1 MPESRTLR
9 LSEMLFQQRG
19 SFRRRLVHAA
29 ISLALRFFFR
39 RIETSGAEAVPAS
52 GPLIFV
58 LNHPNGLID
67 PGLVF
72 CALPRRVSFLAKST
86 LFKMPGV
93 AWLLRTV
100 EALPVYRRVDAGAE
114 VGRNRLTFAA
124 CHALLRQGRCI
135 ALFPEGVSHS
145 APRLLPVKTG
155 AARIALGALAVKD
168 EGGDGGAVLDKLQI
182 VPAGLYYTH
191 KTPFRGEALIRFG
204 EPFEVL
210 PVEPDS
216 DGEPPREAV
225 RALSEHIAEALRAVT
240 LNVEDEELEV
250 VAKAGQLFSSIY
262 QGLNFRQTL
271 AEELEF
277 RRRFAG
283 ERRGAASAASGAQDQ
298 AGGLA
303 ARIREFEEE
312 LRGVG
317 LTPERLSVS
326 SHPRWQV
333 VRYLF
338 GRGLLLSALLPF
350 ALVGVV
356 THAPA
361 YLVSDLISRRFRRHG
376 PDESSATA
384 KILAGM
390 LFVPLTWLA
399 VAAWIFGRWGWQFAL
414 AALPV
419 AALCGYAALRWAEEV
434 YDLRGWFKAALLL
447 ARRRDFFLRLLRRR
461 WELHREI
468 RRE

>member
-1 MPESRTLR
+1 MPDSRTLR
-9 LSEMLFQQRG
+9 LSEMLFQQKG
-19 SFRRRLVHAA
+19 PPLRRLVQAA

-39 RIETSGAEAVPAS
+39 RIETSGAEAVPRG

-86 LFKMPGV
+86 LFKIPGV
-93 AWLLRTV
+93 AFLLKTV
-100 EALPVYRRVDAGAE
+100 EALPLYRRADADADM
-114 VGRNRLTFAA
+114 GRNRLTFEA
-124 CHALLRQGRCI
+124 CRELLKQGRCI

-155 AARIALGALAVKD
+155 AARIALGALSVRD
-168 EGGDGGAVLDKLQI
+168 EEQGGGGKLSSLRV
-182 VPAGLYYTH
+182 VPVGLYYSH

-210 PVEPDS
+210 PVEPDA

-225 RALSEHIAEALRAVT
+225 RSLSERIAEALRAVT
-240 LNVEDEELEV
+240 LNVADEELEV
-250 VAKAGQLFSSIY
+250 VAKAGQLFFSIY
-262 QGLNFRQTL
+262 QGLNFRRTL

-277 RRRFAG
+277 RRRFADG
-283 ERRGAASAASGAQDQ
+283 RRKQEVQTVGPTD
-298 AGGLA
+298 GLA
-303 ARIREFEEE
+303 ARIEEFERE
-312 LRGVG
+312 LREVG

-326 SHPRWQV
+326 AHPRWHV
-333 VRYLF
+333 VRHLL
-338 GRGLLLSALLPF
+338 GRGLLLAALLPF
-350 ALVGVV
+350 ALGGVV

-361 YLVSDLISRRFRRHG
+361 YLAADALSRRFRRHG
-376 PDESSATA
+376 PDESGATV
-384 KILAGM
+384 KILAAM
-390 LFVPLTWLA
+390 LLVPLTWLA
-399 VAAWIFGRWGWQFAL
+399 VAAWVFARWGWQFAL

-434 YDLRGWFKAALLL
+434 YDLRGWFRAALLL

-468 RRE
+468 GRE